1 MKKTILCLV
10 LVLGLT
16 ALAAA
21 AKPLR
26 VKLIPMG
33 TYSTGIFDD
42 GAAQIVDYHAPS
54 RTLYVTNVGDETIDV
69 LEISPLGNPRLSSQI
84 ALSGPPL
91 SVAINPVLDLIA
103 VSIEADEATDP
114 GTVQFFDI
122 DGQPL
127 GSIGAGPLPDM
138 VVWTPDGTKL
148 LVANEG
154 EPTNT
159 EYEPE
164 VTVDEDGTEIVEEFV
179 DPEGSISIITLGESG
194 DLAAMVAAATEVK
207 AGFDAFDKEELLA
220 KGVRI
225 FGPDATVAQDIE
237 PEYITI
243 AADSATA
250 WVTLQEN
257 NAVAVIDIAAAQIA
271 DIFGFGT
278 KNHMLPG
285 NGLDASNKDKAINIQ
300 NWPVQGMYQPDGIA
314 NYTASVE
321 VDDEIVEKT
330 FLVTANEGDARD
342 FSETRAGKL
351 DLADYGITA
360 AIMELQENEYLGRL
374 KLTTEFPAQTD
385 DEGNYLNLISY
396 GGRSFSIWDDEG
408 NLVFDSGDDFE
419 QIMADEYPDVFNS
432 TDDETAFDN
441 RSDDKGPEPEDV
453 ELAAIG
459 QSTIAFISL
468 ERMGGIMTYDIT
480 DPTEPRFLD
489 YVNNRDFS
497 EEPVLE
503 DADGNESTN
512 PKAGDLSTEGMIFIS
527 AADSP
532 TGQAL
537 LAVANEVSGT
547 TTVFTVVTKG
557 HVKKRTKRVKH
568 HASP

>member
-10 LVLGLT
+10 LVLSLT
-16 ALAAA
+16 AVATA
-21 AKPLR
+21 AKPLD

-33 TYSTGIFDD
+33 SYSTGVFDD

-54 RTLYVTNVGDETIDV
+54 RTLYVTNVADETIDV

-84 ALSGPPL
+84 LLSGPPL

-122 DGQPL
+122 DGQLL
-127 GSIGAGPLPDM
+127 GSVAAGPLPDM
-138 VVWTPDGTKL
+138 VVWTPDGTTL

-159 EYEPE
+159 DYDPEIITDENGDEIEY
-164 VTVDEDGTEIVEEFV
+164 FV
-179 DPEGSISIITLGESG
+179 DPEGSISIITLGDG
-194 DLAAMVAAATEVK
+194 ADLSAMIAAATEVK
-207 AGFDAFDKEELLA
+207 AGFDAFDKDELLT

-237 PEYITI
+237 PEYITV
-243 AADSATA
+243 AGDSATA

-257 NAVAVIDIAAAQIA
+257 NAVAVIDIAAAQIT

-285 NGLDASNKDKAINIQ
+285 NGFDASNRDDAINIQ

-314 NYTASVE
+314 NYTAAVE
-321 VDDEIVEKT
+321 VDGEVVEKT

-342 FSETRAGKL
+342 FEEKRAAKL

-360 AIMELQENEYLGRL
+360 AIKELQENEYLGRL
-374 KLTTEFPAQTD
+374 KVTKEFPAQTD
-385 DEGNYLNLISY
+385 EDDNYLNLISY

-419 QIMADEYPDVFNS
+419 QIIADRYPDVFNS

-453 ELAAIG
+453 ELGAIG
-459 QSTIAFISL
+459 DSTVAFISL
-468 ERMGGIMTYDIT
+468 ERMGGIMAYDIT
-480 DPTEPRFLD
+480 DPTAPRFLD
-489 YVNNRDFS
+489 YANNRDFS

-512 PKAGDLSTEGMIFIS
+512 PKAGDLSTEGMVFIS

-537 LAVANEVSGT
+537 LAVANEISGT
-547 TTVFTVVTKG
+547 TTVFMVVTNG
-557 HVKKRTKRVKH
+557 PVRKRTRSRAPRFTVR
-568 HASP
+568 